1 MNVQGSS
8 TLSESKPRSRR
19 ARRLRWLFFAGIAAI
34 LCEQGWR
41 HGHDYVFAE
50 KFRVVEPGKL
60 YRGAWQRDWPMRR
73 IVRERKIKTIVA
85 LAHPAD
91 DPSTIAEKK
100 LADDLGVRWIHA
112 PIVEEWVDG
121 KRQTVGDAIERAA
134 AELADPKN
142 QPVYFHCHHGI
153 NRASLVQMAYRML
166 YCDWT
171 LDQALKE
178 IETTVGLVPVHHGVD
193 FHYMTEFYRERVLP
207 KRRATARKG
216 SFGPAE
222 ATDLAR

>member
-1 MNVQGSS
+1 MNALAPK
-8 TLSESKPRSRR
+8 TETETETESRTRR
-19 ARRLRWLFFAGIAAI
+19 GPRLRWLIGAALLAI

-73 IVRERKIKTIVA
+73 IVREHKIKTIVA

-91 DPSTIAEKK
+91 DPLAISEEK
-100 LADDLGVRWIHA
+100 LARDLGIRWIHA

-121 KRQTVGDAIERAA
+121 RQQTVGDAIERAA

-153 NRASLVQMAYRML
+153 NRASLVQMAYRMI

-171 LDQALKE
+171 LDQSLEE
-178 IETTVGLVPVHHGVD
+178 IKTTVGLVPVHHGVD
-193 FHYMTEFYRERVLP
+193 FHYMTEFYNERVLP
-207 KRRATARKG
+207 KRRATALKASTSSR
-216 SFGPAE
+216 F
-222 ATDLAR
+222 AR